1 VSSPAPSG
9 VGGSLNE
16 EGWGFSTALLVLW
29 DAGRMSESSS
39 SQEMTTVV
47 DGMGRFLK
55 INLLRLLALRLLGL
69 FYFILLA
76 YLGIG
81 FMGSPTRR
89 LGPWKHMITTLLV
102 DRHKLCRRHVQSPAG
117 AKCSLYLPLF
127 NPRNKLTGPLFSSG
141 RRQRDKGAFCISI
154 PRGKFHF
161 RDKSDKVEKAPGL
174 TACF

>member
-1 VSSPAPSG
+1 MSSPAPSG

-16 EGWGFSTALLVLW
+16 EGWGISTALLVLW

-117 AKCSLYLPLF
+117 AKVLSVPASVQPEEQVDGTTFLF
-127 NPRNKLTGPLFSSG
+127 W
-141 RRQRDKGAFCISI
+141 
-154 PRGKFHF
+154 
-161 RDKSDKVEKAPGL
+161 KA
-174 TACF
+174 AAR